1 MMPVSL
7 ESLRAAA
14 GSRPVG
20 YVHDVLSRGSVRDGF
35 VWLTPADYEFLR
47 LKYSPAGLGDQVARL
62 AKPIARVLDATLG
75 TNLASC
81 PSCADRQAALN
92 HLFPSK

>member
-1 MMPVSL
+1 MIPIYLASL
-7 ESLRAAA
+7 HSEALQKPPGYLADVVAHGHVA
-14 GSRPVG
+14 G
-20 YVHDVLSRGSVRDGF
+20 DIIWLS
-35 VWLTPADYEFLR
+35 PADYESLR

-62 AKPIARVLDATLG
+62 AKPIARALDATLG

-81 PSCADRQAALN
+81 PSCDDRQAALN